1 MRIFVPC
8 NGKSSTKPDKKKS
21 LGDHV
26 KFTKIHNRP
35 YIDAV
40 DLVTSDEFQDA
51 VEADIKILNLPTKKN
66 NDQRIET

>member
-1 MRIFVPC
+1 MKFNRK
-8 NGKSSTKPDKKKS
+8 NSTGRQS

-51 VEADIKILNLPTKKN
+51 VEAAAKKLNDSMKKN
-66 NDQRIET
+66 DAQSSDT